1 MFDWVLNAPLNRL
14 PIIHGNHAI
23 SKNSFVFKQTLRI
36 SIAHSQKLAKAIF
49 HGNIPIIGGYRI
61 WALKIKNVKKIFKES
76 EMTKLFKIYF

>member
-14 PIIHGNHAI
+14 PIIHKNHAI
-23 SKNSFVFKQTLRI
+23 SKNSLVFKQTLRI

-61 WALKIKNVKKIFKES
+61 WALNIKIKNVKKNIQRARNDKTF
-76 EMTKLFKIYF
+76 